1 MPSTVARKHGKSM
14 GAGRDYLVGTR
25 ARWLI
30 VTAALA
36 AVLYVALWIGYA
48 MQWAWLADVD
58 AAGLAGPYQYGSA
71 HPGWVTAWDVF
82 CTVLGPFAFRLLAL
96 VLIVVA
102 LVRRRQRIAWYLVL
116 TIELS
121 AVITEVA
128 KFLVDRPRPST
139 ALVHALS
146 TSFPSGHALGVMVS
160 VLALLALAWPAL
172 RPNLRA
178 WWVAAGV
185 LVIVAIGVGRVVLN
199 VHHPSDVVAG
209 WALGYVWFVVV
220 FLVYP
225 PYPST
230 VTAVGGTPVA
240 PGTAR

>member
-1 MPSTVARKHGKSM
+1 M

-30 VTAALA
+30 VTAVAA
-36 AVLYVALWIGYA
+36 AVVYAALWIGYA
-48 MQWAWLADVD
+48 MQWAWLAEVD
-58 AAGLAGPYQYGSA
+58 AAGLAGPYRYGSA

-102 LVRRRQRIAWYLVL
+102 LVRRRRRIAWYLVL

-121 AVITEVA
+121 AVTTEVA
-128 KFLVDRPRPST
+128 KFLADRPRPST
-139 ALVHALS
+139 ALVHAMS

-160 VLALLALAWPAL
+160 VLALSALARPTL
-172 RPNLRA
+172 RPELRA
-178 WWVAAGV
+178 GWAVAGA

-209 WALGYVWFVVV
+209 WALGYVWFVAV
-220 FLVYP
+220 FLLYP

-230 VTAVGGTPVA
+230 VMAVDETPVA